1 MKKIVMVIVAVA
13 LIAAGVFGTLAVQRT
28 FEPSI
33 SLSSTSIQEQLS
45 DCSELATAKLDYR
58 GLVRYENGDID
69 FITKK
74 AFTMVYD
81 AEVRAGVDL
90 AQARVEVS
98 GNAITVSL
106 PAPQLLGIEID
117 PNSLEFYDSSFALFN
132 WENKQDTA
140 EALKVAQQDA
150 EEHAGASQGSGAY
163 AGREPVEALHRRRQR
178 LYGDGGRPIATRARR
193 RAALEPPFFLQR
205 NRSPYASSF
214 SLNASSPNVIS
225 LPALRHSRYSDVA
238 VNSTS
243 DDELSAV
250 SHES

>member
-81 AEVRAGVDL
+81 AC
-90 AQARVEVS
+90 
-98 GNAITVSL
+98 
-106 PAPQLLGIEID
+106 LL
-117 PNSLEFYDSSFALFN
+117 Y
-132 WENKQDTA
+132 T
-140 EALKVAQQDA
+140 
-150 EEHAGASQGSGAY
+150 
-163 AGREPVEALHRRRQR
+163 
-178 LYGDGGRPIATRARR
+178 
-193 RAALEPPFFLQR
+193 
-205 NRSPYASSF
+205 SP
-214 SLNASSPNVIS
+214 SP
-225 LPALRHSRYSDVA
+225 RD
-238 VNSTS
+238 
-243 DDELSAV
+243 
-250 SHES
+250 

>member
-90 AQARVEVS
+90 AQARAEGKVNQANMLEQAKAQAHTLVENLLKPFTV
-98 GNAITVSL
+98 GDNAYTVTVVD
-106 PAPQLLGIEID
+106 Q
-117 PNSLEFYDSSFALFN
+117 
-132 WENKQDTA
+132 
-140 EALKVAQQDA
+140 
-150 EEHAGASQGSGAY
+150 
-163 AGREPVEALHRRRQR
+163 
-178 LYGDGGRPIATRARR
+178 
-193 RAALEPPFFLQR
+193 
-205 NRSPYASSF
+205 
-214 SLNASSPNVIS
+214 
-225 LPALRHSRYSDVA
+225 
-238 VNSTS
+238 
-243 DDELSAV
+243 
-250 SHES
+250 

>member
-117 PNSLEFYDSSFALFN
+117 PNSLVFN

-150 EEHAGASQGSGAY
+150 EGKVNQANMLEQAKAQAHTLVENLLKPFTVGDNAY
-163 AGREPVEALHRRRQR
+163 TVTVVDQ
-178 LYGDGGRPIATRARR
+178 
-193 RAALEPPFFLQR
+193 
-205 NRSPYASSF
+205 
-214 SLNASSPNVIS
+214 
-225 LPALRHSRYSDVA
+225 
-238 VNSTS
+238 
-243 DDELSAV
+243 
-250 SHES
+250 